1 MCLKIKLE
9 LFTLLLTSLHMN
21 KYINLSGVDL
31 IELLDARDIEIEI
44 LSSSCSRL
52 ISENYNLKE
61 RLEKFEGTDSL
72 FDYPSE
78 ETDNKKNFF
87 NIKLEDLKNW

>member
-1 MCLKIKLE
+1 
-9 LFTLLLTSLHMN
+9 MN
-21 KYINLSGVDL
+21 KYINLSGVEL

-61 RLEKFEGTDSL
+61 RLEKFEGTNSL
-72 FDYPSE
+72 FDYSSE
-78 ETDNKKNFF
+78 ETCSKTSDNKKNFF

>member
-1 MCLKIKLE
+1 
-9 LFTLLLTSLHMN
+9 MN
-21 KYINLSGVDL
+21 KYINLSGVEL

-52 ISENYNLKE
+52 ISENYNIKE
-61 RLEKFEGTDSL
+61 RLEKFEGTGSL
-72 FDYPSE
+72 FDYQSE